1 MNDKREM
8 LLNQGMGKLFVSLA
22 LPGMAGMI
30 VIGLYNL
37 VDSIFVG
44 QFVGPAAVSAV
55 AMGYAVILV
64 NQAILSLFATGAS
77 SLFSRAMGAGDQ
89 KTMDALLGNV
99 FWPVTL
105 CSLVLTVITFSFAP
119 EILFALGAREEI
131 LSLGIDYL
139 RLLSLGFV
147 FGAVGPA
154 LNFLIRAEGQM
165 KTAMKIM
172 ALGTITNIILDPIF
186 IKVLGMG
193 MEGAALATIIGQSL
207 FLFGDFAHFKSKQSS
222 INLSTK
228 SFRITWPLMP
238 EIIRVGFSG
247 MIMSLAV
254 AIQLSILLSLSS
266 SYSINSNIVMS
277 TAFRIMSFFYIPIFG
292 ISYGLQPVLGA
303 NYGAGRF
310 DRVREAFW
318 YFGKVASAI
327 AVGIWLFFQLFAP
340 FILSW
345 FITDAEIVAEGS
357 RQFRLF
363 LSSFL
368 FYGLIAVFIML
379 FMALGKAGK
388 GALLTLG
395 RQLFFFIPLALL
407 LPYMFGE
414 IGLWLSYP
422 LGDLCVVLFGM
433 ILVRSELKLLKR
445 PHYAGQ

>member
-1 MNDKREM
+1 
-8 LLNQGMGKLFVSLA
+8 
-22 LPGMAGMI
+22 
-30 VIGLYNL
+30 
-37 VDSIFVG
+37 
-44 QFVGPAAVSAV
+44 
-55 AMGYAVILV
+55 
-64 NQAILSLFATGAS
+64 
-77 SLFSRAMGAGDQ
+77 
-89 KTMDALLGNV
+89 
-99 FWPVTL
+99 
-105 CSLVLTVITFSFAP
+105 
-119 EILFALGAREEI
+119 
-131 LSLGIDYL
+131 
-139 RLLSLGFV
+139 
-147 FGAVGPA
+147 
-154 LNFLIRAEGQM
+154 M

-207 FLFGDFAHFKSKQSS
+207 FLLGDFAHFRSKQSS
-222 INLSTK
+222 INLSRK
-228 SFRITWPLMP
+228 SFRINWPLMP

-345 FITDAEIVAEGS
+345 FITDGEIVAEGS

-368 FYGLIAVFIML
+368 FTV
-379 FMALGKAGK
+379 
-388 GALLTLG
+388 
-395 RQLFFFIPLALL
+395 
-407 LPYMFGE
+407 
-414 IGLWLSYP
+414 
-422 LGDLCVVLFGM
+422 
-433 ILVRSELKLLKR
+433 
-445 PHYAGQ
+445 